1 VPVESEPPTRDVT
14 IPVENATLHAFLT
27 LPAQPR
33 GIVLF
38 AHGTGSSRFSTRNS
52 RVAQAL
58 HAAGFGTL
66 LLDLL
71 TPEEDEQDERTG
83 RLRFNIELLSQRV
96 LQATQWLASD
106 RGTPGLPIAY
116 FGASTGAAAALLASL
131 DAGVFA
137 IVSRGGRPDLARDAL
152 ARVRVPTRLIVG
164 GADVPCIPLN
174 VEASD
179 MLSCEKELVIIPGAT
194 HLFEE
199 PGALDEVARLAA
211 DWFTRYVPPPG

>member
-1 VPVESEPPTRDVT
+1 MPVQSEPPTRDVT

-27 LPAQPR
+27 VPEHAR
-33 GIVLF
+33 GVILF
-38 AHGTGSSRFSTRNS
+38 AHGSGSSRFSTRNA
-52 RVAQAL
+52 RVARAL
-58 HAAGFGTL
+58 QAAGFGTL

-83 RLRFNIELLSQRV
+83 RLRFDIELLAQRV
-96 LQATQWLASD
+96 LEATQWLASD
-106 RGTPGLPIAY
+106 QGTPGLPIGY

-164 GADVPCIPLN
+164 GADVPVIPLN
-174 VEASD
+174 AEAGE

-211 DWFTRYVPPPG
+211 DWFTRYVPPVE

>member
-1 VPVESEPPTRDVT
+1 VT
-14 IPVENATLHAFLT
+14 IPVENATLRGFLT
-27 LPAQPR
+27 VPEHAR
-33 GIVLF
+33 GVILF
-38 AHGTGSSRFSTRNS
+38 AHGSGSSRFSTRNA
-52 RVAQAL
+52 RVARVLQ
-58 HAAGFGTL
+58 AAGFGTL

-71 TPEEDEQDERTG
+71 TPVEDEQDARTG
-83 RLRFNIELLSQRV
+83 RLRFDIKLLAHRV
-96 LQATQWLASD
+96 QETTQWLASEQ
-106 RGTPGLPIAY
+106 GAPGLPIGF

-137 IVSRGGRPDLARDAL
+137 IVSRGGRPDLAHDAL

-164 GADVPCIPLN
+164 GADVPVIPLN
-174 VEASD
+174 AEACD

-211 DWFTRYVPPPG
+211 DWFTRYVPPAA